1 MMNGLSFP
9 FAVTYAH
16 CSNTEGG
23 AVVSKSSSKIGA
35 FFRHL
40 PKAYR
45 ALVTTSTLLV
55 ACSLALFVFAV
66 PPVLGEQSDGLFQN
80 PLFGSADN
88 QPASEAAGAGSDA
101 TSGTNTPGVASV
113 IGAGVSAIGAAGPG
127 GVTTP
132 GTSAPAE
139 SGSQLTAQEAQ
150 SSTEGYPYT
159 PAPDPSPSPQEE
171 FVNDYNSVR
180 DYYTQLATLVADSPI
195 YWNYSPGM
203 DPNCIRN
210 WISANAAMDVCDDCI
225 RWSDYYEHKIH
236 LPDFVDAASE
246 SQRAAVTTAW
256 QSLNRAA
263 KLFQKFLFAADGCDD
278 PGAHPS
284 CFLPIVEGHMI
295 EASVDGRTI
304 YTLDDLYN
312 VYQALNQV

>member
-1 MMNGLSFP
+1 MRIVRTPKES
-9 FAVTYAH
+9 AVT
-16 CSNTEGG
+16 
-23 AVVSKSSSKIGA
+23 SKPSSKIGA
-35 FFRHL
+35 FFHHL

-66 PPVLGEQSDGLFQN
+66 PPVLGEQSDGQFQN

-88 QPASEAAGAGSDA
+88 QTPPEATDAGSDA
-101 TSGTNTPGVASV
+101 AGAANTPGVASV

-127 GVTTP
+127 GVTAP
-132 GTSAPAE
+132 GASAPAE

-171 FVNDYNSVR
+171 FVNDYNSAR
-180 DYYTQLATLVADSPI
+180 DYYTRLATLVAESPI
-195 YWNYSPGM
+195 YWDYSPGM

-210 WISANAAMDVCDDCI
+210 WGRLREAMDTCDDCTM
-225 RWSDYYEHKIH
+225 WADYYEHKIH

-246 SQRAAVTTAW
+246 SQRAAVTAAW
-256 QSLNRAA
+256 QHLGSTAALFRYFLNN
-263 KLFQKFLFAADGCDD
+263 ADACDD

-304 YTLDDLYN
+304 YTLDELYS
-312 VYQALNQV
+312 VYQALNRL